1 MPEQTE
7 LQNKLEQNINNLD
20 KIIVSMNEK
29 LAMLTAGFAIIVSF
43 GIGYLLGPK
52 KTNPESTNDAATL
65 LANSQL
71 LSTLETSMLTNLEN
85 ADIPANTE
93 LQTK

>member
-7 LQNKLEQNINNLD
+7 LQTKLEQNINNLD

-52 KTNPESTNDAATL
+52 KGPESTNDAATL
-65 LANSQL
+65 LANNPAL

-85 ADIPANTE
+85 ADIPTDTE